1 MSRNIDANI
10 ERRIYAESMGRC
22 MNPECEENLFKM
34 NGDIMEK
41 AHIVPYYVTKD
52 NSYENLII
60 LCPNCHTNFDKN
72 GAFNVEEVIMWKQKR
87 KEEFEKFF
95 IKKYDT
101 FEDLKSEVIPLLLR
115 NRAIFENYYL
125 KNEKNLW
132 DKFEGEILSNNG
144 IIRSI
149 LKNNTKL
156 IQNHREKCYSNLEIV
171 HKFLL
176 HIDEFEAT
184 RLSKEKVRGVIFPV
198 EINSLFGIEPL
209 EGSFISSVEAIECL
223 IEALQNKGEFETIFL
238 GEDKPY
244 ISVKKNNGFE
254 KIYLNDTPKLRQM
267 YYDNKCFRKT
277 GVRFE
282 SLNYALKIIKSI
294 GLKFE
299 FLDINNLKEI
309 IVNNEKIVFI
319 YKYCLSK
326 TELLELSPE
335 EECIILNLHNW
346 NGESCISSE
355 AYELAEE
362 MKVNLLRMDEF
373 YGYIKRIKNK
383 R

>member
-1 MSRNIDANI
+1 MSRSIDVNI

-22 MNPECEENLFKM
+22 MNPECKESLFKM
-34 NGDIMEK
+34 NGDIIEK

-72 GAFNVEEVIMWKQKR
+72 GAFNVEEVRMWKQKR

-156 IQNHREKCYSNLEIV
+156 IQNHKEKCYSNLEIV
-171 HKFLL
+171 QKFLL

-184 RLSKEKVRGVIFPV
+184 RRSKEKVRAVIFPV

-209 EGSFISSVEAIECL
+209 EGRFIPSVEAIECL

-277 GVRFE
+277 DVRFE

-299 FLDINNLKEI
+299 FLDTNNLKEI
-309 IVNNEKIVFI
+309 IVNGKKIVFI

-326 TELLELSPE
+326 TELLELCPE

-346 NGESCISSE
+346 NGEYCISSE
-355 AYELAEE
+355 AYELAKE

-383 R
+383 G